1 MRRLVV
7 IACAVAGGV
16 GLLVAGP
23 AVSDDGGPYEVRA
36 IFDNAAF
43 LVTGEEV
50 RIAGARVGEVAE
62 VDVTRP
68 GETVSLEDG
77 PSDEPGKAA
86 VVLRI
91 DSPGFQDFREDASC
105 LIQPQSL
112 LGEKFVGCRPTQ
124 PRAPGTEPPPPLG
137 EVGDGQPGEG
147 QVLLPLENNGK
158 AVDLD
163 LVNNIM
169 REPYA
174 DRFRLILNDLGA
186 GFAARGD
193 ELEELV
199 ERANPALRQT
209 NRVLAILADQNRA
222 LAELARDSDTVLEP
236 LARERGQIT
245 GFMRGST
252 VAAQATAERAAELE
266 AGFELFPE
274 YLRQLRSTSR
284 DLRVFSDAGT
294 PVISDFGASAPDV
307 NRAQKALAPLADAGT
322 DALTTLGDAAEGSQ
336 DNIVASDPVIKDVRD
351 LSRSAKPGAN
361 QLNKLLSS
369 LDTELCV
376 VRSLTTGEC
385 TKTTTGLRS
394 LMDFI
399 FGTSAAVNG
408 FDQYGHYLRTFG
420 LVTTCTQITVQVL
433 GECDARFGS
442 ADELTSSAAAESAG
456 ADEKPARRSRRA
468 KSGRARAQEGPP
480 EAVAPEL
487 GAPSPEDPGSPDAGS
502 GEGNGEL
509 QSPGYGRSSSDRS
522 LRAGKELLRFLMEDG
537 S

>member
-7 IACAVAGGV
+7 IACAVAGGI
-16 GLLVAGP
+16 GLLVAGT
-23 AVSDDGGPYEVRA
+23 AASDDGGPYEVRA
-36 IFDNAAF
+36 IFDNASF

-50 RIAGARVGEVAE
+50 RIAGAKVGEVAE

-77 PSDEPGKAA
+77 PTDEPGKAA
-86 VVLRI
+86 IVLRI
-91 DSPGFQDFREDASC
+91 DSAGFQDFREDASC

-112 LGEKFVGCRPTQ
+112 LGEKFVGCRPTE
-124 PRAPGTEPPPPLG
+124 PRAPGTEPPPPLE
-137 EVGDGQPGEG
+137 EVGEGQPGEG
-147 QVLLPLENNGK
+147 QLLLPLENNGK
-158 AVDLD
+158 AVDID

-199 ERANPALRQT
+199 ERSNPALRQT

-236 LARERGQIT
+236 LARERRQIT

-252 VAAQATAERAAELE
+252 VAAEATAERAAELE

-284 DLRVFSDAGT
+284 DLRTFSDAGT
-294 PVISDFGASAPDV
+294 PVIADFGDSAPDV
-307 NRAQKALAPLADAGT
+307 TRAQKALAPLADAGT
-322 DALTTLGDAAEGSQ
+322 DALTTLGDAAEESQ
-336 DNIVASDPVIKDVRD
+336 DDVVASDPVIKDVRD

-361 QLNKLLSS
+361 QLDKLLAS
-369 LDTELCV
+369 LDENLCV
-376 VRSLTTGEC
+376 IRSLSSGEC

-399 FGTSAAVNG
+399 FGTSATVNG

-442 ADELTSSAAAESAG
+442 AGELTSSTAAESAG
-456 ADEKPARRSRRA
+456 ADKGRARRST
-468 KSGRARAQEGPP
+468 RARNGRTRGEQAAP
-480 EAVAPEL
+480 EAPTPES
-487 GAPSPEDPGSPDAGS
+487 GAPSPSDPESPDAGS
-502 GEGNGEL
+502 GEEGREL
-509 QSPGYGRSSSDRS
+509 QSPGYGRSSGDRS
-522 LRAGKELLRFLMEDG
+522 LRAGKELLRFLMEDR
-537 S
+537 